1 MDTILYI
8 KNMVCNRCIRVVRE
22 DLEKLG
28 FKIKSIE
35 LGKIAIEGDLSTEN
49 LDAIDKTLTAGG
61 FELINDRQSQLIE
74 QIKKIIIEHIYH
86 RREKPEHQ
94 NFSDYLARQTG
105 RNYFHLSKLFP
116 SLQGVTIEKYIILQK
131 IERAK
136 ELLVYGEQN
145 LSEIA
150 YELGYNNV
158 AHLSRQFKKVTGLT
172 PTAFRKLT
180 EPRRSSIDQ
189 VGRTK

>member
-1 MDTILYI
+1 MNT
-8 KNMVCNRCIRVVRE
+8 MVCNRCIRVVRE

-28 FKIKSIE
+28 FKIQSIE
-35 LGKIAIEGDLSTEN
+35 LGKIVLEGDLSAEN
-49 LDAIDKTLTAGG
+49 FNAIGETLTTGG

-74 QIKKIIIEHIYH
+74 EIKKVIIEHIYH
-86 RREKPEHQ
+86 LREKPEHQ
-94 NFSDYLARQTG
+94 NFSDYLARRAG
-105 RNYFHLSKLFP
+105 HNYFHLSKLF
-116 SLQGVTIEKYIILQK
+116 SSVEGLTIEKYIILQK

-150 YELGYNNV
+150 YELGYSNV

-189 VGRTK
+189 VGRAK